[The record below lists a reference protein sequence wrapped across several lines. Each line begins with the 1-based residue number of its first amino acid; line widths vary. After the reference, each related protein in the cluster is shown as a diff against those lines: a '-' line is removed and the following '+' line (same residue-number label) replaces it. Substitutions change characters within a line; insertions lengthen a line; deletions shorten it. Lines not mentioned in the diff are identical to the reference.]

1 MSGKYQQCLLCT
13 DQLSAKLAE
22 PRTFGA
28 GTPRQ
33 AVARLVGVSWC
44 WKCRISL
51 RSQERNGGRNE
62 LESYYSA
69 FVSDYLS
76 IIRCG
81 PLLPGL
87 EPR

>member
-1 MSGKYQQCLLCT
+1 VLEVSDLSEKPREEWGKEY
-13 DQLSAKLAE
+13 
-22 PRTFGA
+22 
-28 GTPRQ
+28 
-33 AVARLVGVSWC
+33 
-44 WKCRISL
+44 
-51 RSQERNGGRNE
+51 E